1 MSAATPARTIDLA
14 EPDSAW
20 AELLNAIDLL
30 AAEDRFE
37 VRVTGLDGGGPA
49 GDRVGQI
56 IARGYSAGPREAADG
71 AVLAPSPAGVLFVVS
86 DLGGAARPPEWLA
99 GLPPESFRQY
109 LLAVDMSAENFAALS
124 SEFPGESWHLDEF
137 LAEGS
142 LAEFVMEFMA
152 SRQIDLVHVVN
163 SRLGFDLLPFIRTS
177 YPRTRVTADVGSRGA
192 YDQVLMTYV
201 TTRYG
206 NVVDGFCASTSETAD
221 QLAATYISSSRV
233 VLMPPVEGTSGPAA
247 VAQAH
252 QSVFG
257 RLLAALIA

>member
-1 MSAATPARTIDLA
+1 MTAEAPVRTIDVA
-14 EPDSAW
+14 DPDGAW
-20 AELLNAIDLL
+20 TELCKEIDELPV
-30 AAEDRFE
+30 ENRFE
-37 VRVTGLDGGGPA
+37 VRITGLGGGGPA
-49 GDRVGQI
+49 VDRVGQI
-56 IARGYSAGPREAADG
+56 IARGYSAGLRDDG
-71 AVLAPSPAGVLFVVS
+71 DSAVLSPSPAGVLFVVS
-86 DLGGAARPPEWLA
+86 DLGGAERPPEWLT
-99 GLPPESFRQY
+99 GLPPERFRQY
-109 LLAVDMSAENFAALS
+109 LLAIDMSAENFAAVS

-142 LAEFVMEFMA
+142 VAEFVMEFMA

-163 SRLGFDLLPFIRTS
+163 SRLGFDLLPFVRIS

-206 NVVDGFCASTSETAD
+206 NVVDGFCASSSETAD

-233 VLMPPVEGTSGPAA
+233 IPMPPGDGPSGSSV
-247 VAQAH
+247 VAYAH
-252 QSVFG
+252 QRAFG